1 MSEKKKTVSNSIPTI
16 GKNLVK
22 YKGIELIDRL
32 GKDVIIDVVSSIL
45 CGGNVRAMTE
55 KLTQRRIAMS
65 NASMLMTF
73 INSEN
78 QGIDLDDIYT
88 QINYELEKGKLSIAE
103 KNYLFWIIGLTGKS
117 IQNVLRGNN
126 KENLATYLAEL
137 TETIDSS
144 HKKLSEEF
152 GDLDGMFLIKDGATE
167 LSWKRF
173 LQIALAIG
181 TQTLAIRGAEKSMY
195 GKFFE
200 KLILGSVLSILGFEY
215 SANTDHSKN
224 SMIFWLSERGEKRE
238 SDATILYKPGKG
250 VRFDIGFI
258 GVGNTEISLDKVSR
272 FEREMQRGSELHYM
286 KTIVLIDRI
295 GEGSRIVEM
304 AHSIGGSIV
313 QMSMNYWVYEVAQI
327 LENSIGYRH
336 EILDLPKEKSIEYI
350 NTKIKQI
357 DMQRFI
363 TGIVAGEEEN
373 LGDIEEN

>member
-1 MSEKKKTVSNSIPTI
+1 MSEKKKTVSNSIPSI

-22 YKGIELIDRL
+22 YRGIELIDRL

-78 QGIDLDDIYT
+78 QGINLDDIYT
-88 QINYELEKGKLSIAE
+88 QINYELEKGKLSVAE

-117 IQNVLRGNN
+117 IQNVLRGNR
-126 KENLATYLAEL
+126 ENLATYLSEL
-137 TETIDSS
+137 AETIESS
-144 HKKLSEEF
+144 HEKLSEEF
-152 GDLDGMFLIKDGATE
+152 GELGGVFLVNDGTTE

-173 LQIALAIG
+173 LQIALALG

-200 KLILGSVLSILGFEY
+200 KLILGTVLSILGFEY

-327 LENSIGYRH
+327 LESSIGYKH
-336 EILDLPKEKSIEYI
+336 EILAVPKEKSIEYI

-357 DMQRFI
+357 NMQRFI
-363 TGIVAGEEEN
+363 TGIATEEEED
-373 LGDIEEN
+373 LGGIEEN